1 MCNVVPK
8 SIHCMLFWLLEPKSK
23 EGAPCCNIANKVI
36 PWWSYPK
43 YWAPKIIRG
52 TRQICA
58 SLYSSPQVILESII
72 GFISIFRGNEAVAM
86 SIICYIIFNRGEV
99 CSMHNKTPL
108 LTVTH
113 DILSDDTPG
122 NIMAVMEVDR
132 IASQN
137 SSLPKGFHF
146 YAFQLLSHIR
156 CMIYNQMSSMGSAV
170 ILHRRKF
177 NRTIQT
183 SHLGSHHGFTL
194 YRKRITYLLLG
205 KIHSDSSLGYI
216 HRA

>member
-1 MCNVVPK
+1 MERGKGSDEALYFCFKARTQDRV
-8 SIHCMLFWLLEPKSK
+8 SLS
-23 EGAPCCNIANKVI
+23 
-36 PWWSYPK
+36 
-43 YWAPKIIRG
+43 PKIIRG

-113 DILSDDTPG
+113 DILSDNTPG

-132 IASQN
+132 LILCVQC
-137 SSLPKGFHF
+137 G
-146 YAFQLLSHIR
+146 
-156 CMIYNQMSSMGSAV
+156 CGEGS
-170 ILHRRKF
+170 RKC
-177 NRTIQT
+177 QK
-183 SHLGSHHGFTL
+183 LACV
-194 YRKRITYLLLG
+194 K
-205 KIHSDSSLGYI
+205 
-216 HRA
+216 